1 MWKTLDD
8 DDDNEGEEYVEC
20 FPIFNLLAQTH
31 IHYRWVI
38 YLHKDILQQNETKRR
53 RKQKRKWKE
62 LAFSLSLVF
71 LQQIKTPLFAV
82 LYLKTLLSEYMFQF

>member
-8 DDDNEGEEYVEC
+8 EDDEDDDDGEGEEEYVEC

-38 YLHKDILQQNETKRR
+38 YLHKDILLYNTTKQN
-53 RKQKRKWKE
+53 
-62 LAFSLSLVF
+62 
-71 LQQIKTPLFAV
+71 KTGNENENE
-82 LYLKTLLSEYMFQF
+82 KN